1 MPSPTESLATPPPP
15 SLRPSARRAWAL
27 GWRTAA
33 SGLLLATLPLGAVE
47 VVLQAPLSTLITIP
61 TATPSAASLS
71 ALIDVPAGAP
81 PGLGVGAWV
90 ADHDGDWFQS
100 VSPVA
105 LTAGANRVSFALD
118 SQAALASEPSGLQWN
133 ADSAHAV
140 VRCGLFFY
148 GAQAQHLHLQVTDAV
163 LTPSSTP
170 AGPTIGRL
178 LSVATSPA
186 AATGGG
192 SDDVPTVALAAGARF
207 SASVV
212 PQPFPDNPYDA
223 QEFRLDAEIHGPGG
237 RTWTIPAFF
246 DVPMAGLDR
255 GDRALIRAT
264 DSGAFTVR
272 FRAYQQG
279 VYQISLHARW
289 QAATAVDAALPPLV
303 ISRSLPDAIVHVDAT
318 DPRFFSSGAGFY
330 WPIGLNLNSPYDL
343 RSRDALGTRLTPD
356 RGYLV
361 YDEIL
366 PRLAAAGGTACE
378 IWMASWNLALEW
390 RDDWPGYRGIG
401 RYNQVH
407 AWELDQILDRAWQL
421 GVRVNLVINNHGQAS
436 ATADHE
442 WHDNPWSATR
452 GGPLEQ
458 PIDVFLD
465 PAALA
470 GQEQLR
476 RYIIARYADSPAI
489 LGWKLWSEVDLT
501 AARGDVAGQWHEH
514 AAARW
519 HALDSYAHP
528 VTTHWAGDF
537 RRVNPAVAI
546 LPGIDYLCIDAYR
559 HADQNGAWRLLANIL
574 CDSATFPG
582 RGLAMYGKPVL
593 TTEYGAGAGAA
604 PEGCRLVDHR
614 TGAWAAVVGGHA
626 GSPMLWWWEWVDQHA
641 RWQPY
646 VAISRFMRGEDLRGG
661 RSAILAAEPTDRLWS
676 RAWVRPGRLLGYV
689 LDARWGAEG
698 VESGAITGAQLEIG
712 DQVAA
717 GTFTVQWWEP
727 DSGVVLAT
735 SRVVHG
741 GGRFTLTL
749 PSFSHQLA
757 LKLIRETPV
766 AVATPR

>member
-1 MPSPTESLATPPPP
+1 MPSPIDHC
-15 SLRPSARRAWAL
+15 L
-27 GWRTAA
+27 GWGA
-33 SGLLLATLPLGAVE
+33 GCLLTLTLPLGAVE
-47 VVLQAPLSTLITIP
+47 VVLQAPLTTLVTIP
-61 TATPSAASLS
+61 TTTPSAGSLS

-81 PGLGVGAWV
+81 AGLGVGAWV

-105 LTAGANRVSFALD
+105 LEAGPNRVSFALD
-118 SQAALASEPSGLQWN
+118 SQADLASEPRGLQWN

-148 GAQAQHLHLQVTDAV
+148 SANAHATHLKLSEAV

-170 AGPTIGRL
+170 AGPSVGRL
-178 LSVATSPA
+178 LSVTTSPQA
-186 AATGGG
+186 KPASESVTC
-192 SDDVPTVALAAGARF
+192 DTDTDMVTVAAGARF

-223 QEFRLDAEIHGPGG
+223 QDFRLDAEIHGPGG
-237 RTWTIPAFF
+237 RTWTIPAFYE
-246 DVPMAGLDR
+246 VPMAGLDR
-255 GDRALIRAT
+255 GDRAVVRAT

-272 FRAYQQG
+272 FRAFAQG
-279 VYQISLHARW
+279 VYSISLHARW
-289 QAATAVDAALPPLV
+289 KAATPVDAALPPLL
-303 ISRSLPDAIVHVDAT
+303 IPSSQPDAIVHVDAA
-318 DPRFFSSGAGFY
+318 DPRFFSTASGFY

-361 YDEIL
+361 YDAIL

-378 IWMASWNLALEW
+378 IWMSSWNLGLEW

-407 AWELDQILDRAWQL
+407 AWELDQVLDRAWQL
-421 GVRVNLVINNHGQAS
+421 GIRVNLVINNHGQAS
-436 ATADHE
+436 ASADHE
-442 WHDNPWSATR
+442 WRDNPWSATR

-470 GQEQLR
+470 GQEQMR

-501 AARGDVAGQWHEH
+501 AAKGDVAGQWHEQ

-537 RRVNPAVAI
+537 RRVNPAVAV

-626 GSPMLWWWEWVDQHA
+626 GSPMLWWWEWVDQHE

-646 VAISRFMRGEDLRGG
+646 VAISRFMHGEDLRGG
-661 RSAILAAEPTDRLWS
+661 RSAILAAEPSERLWS
-676 RAWVRPGRLLGYV
+676 RAWVRPGRLLGYI

-698 VESGAITGAQLEIG
+698 IESGPVTGAGLEIG

-717 GTFTVQWWEP
+717 GTFTVQWWDP
-727 DSGVVLAT
+727 DQGVVLMT
-735 SRVVHG
+735 SRVTHG
-741 GGRFTLTL
+741 GGRFVL
-749 PSFSHQLA
+749 PVPDFSHQLA
-757 LKLIRETPV
+757 LKLIRETPLAS
-766 AVATPR
+766 AVAR